1 MRDQPGPGQGFT
13 LHILLRSMAPLFAN
27 GRRKG
32 DTVEADAADGLATSG
47 AGNSIG
53 LLRDGSI
60 TSQRFSPAPA
70 PSTTNEKDIIMS
82 QRPDMAA
89 LFASAT
95 TGTGTAERSKLTK
108 TLNSLAWRTRHS
120 SAERYPLAINIPS
133 QPSPVTF
140 HVKQVQGG
148 EIDGTGTGATVWP
161 SSIVM
166 IKYLELQTSK
176 DPNFFKGKSV
186 IDLGAGTCISSLAC
200 ALLGARLVVAT
211 DGNDHCVELAASIV
225 DTACSELEDIVGR
238 TASGGDGDG
247 GRAEGV
253 EARHDGGDVST
264 PSRTSAGTGA
274 RFIGRGEVRVRKY
287 SWGKD
292 DLSILQETEQN
303 PYDIILCS
311 DCVLPKLYPIAPL
324 VEAIAALS
332 GPDTLTYVAYEHRY
346 YSEFNPKTRFRE
358 LCERNGLVVN
368 VIPHS
373 GHHPSYCV
381 DDIELWTVRRAA
393 CS

>member
-1 MRDQPGPGQGFT
+1 
-13 LHILLRSMAPLFAN
+13 MADA
-27 GRRKG
+27 KET
-32 DTVEADAADGLATSG
+32 TVEADAADG
-47 AGNSIG
+47 
-53 LLRDGSI
+53 
-60 TSQRFSPAPA
+60 P
-70 PSTTNEKDIIMS
+70 TTRS

-95 TGTGTAERSKLTK
+95 AGSTAKRSKLTK

-120 SAERYPLAINIPS
+120 LAERYPLTISIPS
-133 QPSPVTF
+133 QPSVPVTF

-148 EIDGTGTGATVWP
+148 EIDGSYGTGATVWP
-161 SSIVM
+161 SSMVL
-166 IKYLELQTSK
+166 IKYLELLTSK
-176 DPNFFKGKSV
+176 YPNYFKGKSV
-186 IDLGAGTCISSLAC
+186 IDLGAGTCISPLAC

-211 DGNDHCVELAASIV
+211 DGNDHCGELAASIV
-225 DTACSELEDIVGR
+225 DTACSELEDIVGSTS

-253 EARHDGGDVST
+253 EARQDGGDVIT
-264 PSRTSAGTGA
+264 PSTRTSAGTGA

-287 SWGKD
+287 WWGKD
-292 DLSILQETEQN
+292 DLSILEETEQN

-358 LCERNGLVVN
+358 LCERKGLVVN

-373 GHHPSYCV
+373 EHHPGYCV

-393 CS
+393 